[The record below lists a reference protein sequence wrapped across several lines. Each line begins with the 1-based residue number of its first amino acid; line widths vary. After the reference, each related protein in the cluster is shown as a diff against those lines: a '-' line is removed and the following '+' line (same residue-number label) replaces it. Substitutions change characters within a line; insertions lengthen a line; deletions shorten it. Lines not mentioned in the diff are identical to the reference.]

1 VGFTLG
7 SRLLS
12 DQSDKKRDQEISSHF
27 AKSLLNFSSLLQ
39 SSIDDHNLQR
49 TISSF
54 VVYISQLM
62 LEGDRPS
69 LIAINLAPLLT
80 VLSVLQSKKPET
92 VKINED
98 IWMLTTQ
105 SLTQHLSVPGKF
117 EIQLDWRNWSQ
128 CYIS

>member
-1 VGFTLG
+1 
-7 SRLLS
+7 
-12 DQSDKKRDQEISSHF
+12 
-27 AKSLLNFSSLLQ
+27 
-39 SSIDDHNLQR
+39 
-49 TISSF
+49 
-54 VVYISQLM
+54 M